1 MPDYSTIVIGGGTM
15 GSAAAW
21 ELGKRG
27 ERALVFEQFGHVHG
41 FGAHSGKTRIIRHAY
56 SEGADYV
63 PLVLRADDL
72 WVELEAASGQKV
84 LHRVGGLEMS
94 APGNPHTEQMRYSAE
109 THNVPYEVLEPAE
122 VQRRWPQFAVSDDWD
137 AIFCPRS
144 GFLVVEPALKA
155 LGALARALGVEIRE
169 NEPVRAWGATDN
181 GAWVKTDEVTYTADR
196 LIITAGAWST
206 ALLADLDLALTV
218 KRKTLF
224 WLEVERPER
233 FSTERFPIFIA
244 DWPGTEF
251 YGFPI
256 FEEPGLK
263 VAVHTGGQQTNPD
276 NVDRTVHDEEKDDV
290 LPAAQRLFDGV
301 TGRVLSNMVC
311 LYTMSADEDFIVDR
325 HPRWPH
331 VVFGAG
337 FSGHGFKFAT
347 AIGEH
352 LADLAFDSTVQ
363 PYSILSL
370 GRLAENPPFA
380 ASPQTRT

>member
-1 MPDYSTIVIGGGTM
+1 MAHYAAIVIGGGTM

-27 ERALVFEQFGHVHG
+27 AHTLVLEQFSHVHG

-72 WVELEAASGQKV
+72 WVELEGASEQKI

-94 APGNPHTEQMRYSAE
+94 GPGHTHTAQARASAE
-109 THNVPYEVLEPAE
+109 AHDVPFEALPPAE
-122 VQRRWPQFAVSDDWD
+122 IRQRWPAFHVPDDWD
-137 AIFCPRS
+137 AIYCPRS
-144 GFLVVEPALKA
+144 GFLAVEPALNA
-155 LGALARALGVEIRE
+155 LGAQARTLGVEIRE
-169 NEPVRAWGATDN
+169 HEPARAWGATASA
-181 GAWVKTDEVTYTADR
+181 AWVKTDEATYTADR
-196 LIITAGAWST
+196 LIITAGAWSA
-206 ALLADLDLALTV
+206 ALLTELDLSLVV

-224 WLEVERPER
+224 WLDVEQPKR
-233 FSTERFPIFIA
+233 FSPDRFPIFIA
-244 DWPGTEF
+244 DWPGQEF

-263 VAVHTGGQQTNPD
+263 VAVHTGGQPTSPD
-276 NVDRTVHDEEKDDV
+276 TVDRTVRDDEKQDV
-290 LPAAQRLFDGV
+290 LPAAEQLFGGL
-301 TGRVLSNMVC
+301 TGKVLSSVVC
-311 LYTMSADEDFIVDR
+311 LYTMSPDEDFIVDR

-352 LADLAFDSTVQ
+352 LAGLAFDPAAE
-363 PYSILSL
+363 PYPILVLSRFSAL
-370 GRLAENPPFA
+370 TGG
-380 ASPQTRT
+380 

>member
-1 MPDYSTIVIGGGTM
+1 V
-15 GSAAAW
+15 
-21 ELGKRG
+21 L
-27 ERALVFEQFGHVHG
+27 EQFGHVHG

-72 WVELEAASGQKV
+72 WVELEAASGQQAIF
-84 LHRVGGLEMS
+84 HRVGGLEMS
-94 APGNPHTEQMRYSAE
+94 APGHAHVELARRSAE
-109 THNVPYEVLEPAE
+109 AHNVPYELLEPAE
-122 VQRRWPQFAVSDDWD
+122 VRRRWPQFKVPDELS

-144 GFLVVEPALKA
+144 GFLAVEPALKA
-155 LGALARALGVEIRE
+155 LGAQARALGVEIRE
-169 NEPVRAWGATDN
+169 NEPVREWGATEN
-181 GAWVKTDEVTYTADR
+181 GAWVKTDAATYTADR
-196 LIITAGAWST
+196 LIITAGAWSA

-233 FSTERFPIFIA
+233 FSPDRFPIFIA

-263 VAVHTGGQQTNPD
+263 VAVHTGGDQTTPD
-276 NVDRTVHDEEKDDV
+276 NVDRTVCDEEKQDV

-301 TGRVLSNMVC
+301 TGRVLSSVVC
-311 LYTMSADEDFIVDR
+311 LYTMSPDEDFIVDR

-347 AIGEH
+347 AVGEH
-352 LADLAFDSTVQ
+352 LVDLAFDSTVQ
-363 PYSILSL
+363 PFQILSL
-370 GRLAENPPFA
+370 GRFSGVGSAPSN
-380 ASPQTRT
+380 TR

>member
-1 MPDYSTIVIGGGTM
+1 MGT
-15 GSAAAW
+15 AAAW

-27 ERALVFEQFGHVHG
+27 ERALVLEQFGHVHG
-41 FGAHSGKTRIIRHAY
+41 FGAHSGKTRVIRHAY

-72 WVELEAASGQKV
+72 WVELEAASGQEV

-94 APGNPHTEQMRYSAE
+94 APGNPHTEQAMRSAE
-109 THNVPYEVLEPAE
+109 AYNVPFELLEPAE
-122 VQRRWPQFAVSDDWD
+122 VRRRWPQFKVPDDWK

-144 GFLVVEPALKA
+144 GFLAVEPALKA
-155 LGALARALGVEIRE
+155 LGAQARELGVEIRE
-169 NEPVRAWGATDN
+169 NEPARDWGATDN
-181 GAWVKTDEVTYTADR
+181 GAWAKTDEGTYTADR
-196 LIITAGAWST
+196 LIITAGAWSA
-206 ALLADLDLALTV
+206 ALLADLDLTLSV

-233 FSTERFPIFIA
+233 FSPERFPIFIT
-244 DWPGTEF
+244 DSPGTEF

-263 VAVHTGGQQTNPD
+263 VAVHTGGQPTTAD
-276 NVDRTVHDEEKDDV
+276 NVDRSVRDDEKQDV
-290 LPAAQRLFDGV
+290 LPAAKRVFDGI
-301 TGRVLSNMVC
+301 TGRVVSSVVC
-311 LYTMSADEDFIVDR
+311 LYTMSPDEDFIVDR

-352 LADLAFDSTVQ
+352 LVDLAFDSSEK
-363 PYSILSL
+363 PYPILSL
-370 GRLAENPPFA
+370 GRFA
-380 ASPQTRT
+380 GVEL